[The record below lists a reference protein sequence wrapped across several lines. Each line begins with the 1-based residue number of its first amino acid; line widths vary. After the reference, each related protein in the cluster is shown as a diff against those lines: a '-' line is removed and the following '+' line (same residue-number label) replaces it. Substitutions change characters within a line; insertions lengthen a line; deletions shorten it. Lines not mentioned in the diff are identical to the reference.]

1 MGGTSEVVSMG
12 VFSDGSYGVE
22 EGLIYS
28 FPVVCERGDW
38 RIVQDLPIN
47 EFSRQKMIVTES
59 ELVEER
65 DAVAHLL

>member
-1 MGGTSEVVSMG
+1 MG

>member
-12 VFSDGSYGVE
+12 VISDGSYGIE

-28 FPVVCERGDW
+28 FPVTCERGDW
-38 RIVQDLPIN
+38 RIVQDRQIN
-47 EFSRQKMIVTES
+47 EFSRQKMTVTES